1 MTKRLPAKATMRT
14 LHTTDLPQ
22 VQGGK
27 GKKEKQE
34 EFLKIELEN
43 VLIS

>member
-1 MTKRLPAKATMRT
+1 MTKRWPANATLRT
-14 LHTTDLPQ
+14 LHTVDLAQ

-34 EFLKIELEN
+34 DFLKIELEN

>member
-1 MTKRLPAKATMRT
+1 MRP

-27 GKKEKQE
+27 DKKKE